1 MQVIGNNCCGGYFY
15 ILSKERFNN
24 PFIWSLIDADDF
36 IRLIC
41 NYDKIDF
48 DKINFTELHLNR
60 FKYHSVLRKKVIDNK
75 HIIGL
80 DIDNKFTIY
89 YTHYLYDASK
99 KTPTKIDIDIFYYKN
114 YEYVY
119 KKYIERKARVNKDDK
134 PVFFI
139 ITYKKHN
146 WTQDKVN
153 KLLSLNT
160 KYKIILIT
168 QYKIKTKP
176 NNIYVIN
183 DRLIEGDPNKITKKY
198 FEKIRNIITG

>member
-15 ILSKERFNN
+15 ILAKERFNN
-24 PFIWSLIDADDF
+24 PFMWSLIDADEF
-36 IRLIC
+36 ITLIRD
-41 NYDKIDF
+41 YDKIDY
-48 DKINFTELHLNR
+48 DKINFTELQLNR
-60 FKYHSVLRKKVIDNK
+60 FKYHIALKRKVNDNR

-80 DIDNKFTIY
+80 NIDNKFTIY
-89 YTHYLYDASK
+89 YTHYLYDIAK
-99 KTPTKIDIDIFYYKN
+99 EKPTKIDIDIFYRKN

-119 KKYIERKARVNKDDK
+119 EKYIERKSRINKDDK
-134 PVFFI
+134 PIFFI

-146 WTQDKVN
+146 WSQDKVD

-168 QYKIKTKP
+168 QYKIKLKP

-183 DRLIEGDPNKITKKY
+183 DRLIDGDPNKITKKI
-198 FEKIRNIITG
+198 F